1 MKLNFWI
8 ECTIEILQN
17 KYLNKNCMMVIH
29 DDGDDVK
36 CYRKVKFC
44 GSDWCRWRLKTH
56 IFCLDPDKLNTAV
69 LYWVGGNQFNTCRV
83 TSSLVSGTKKSHG
96 GLYVT
101 SNISFTPFLIFLL
114 TEDKDIFTV
123 KKQKSSSELNYFE
136 WNLFLSE
143 GLPVITLCG
152 SRVNTVVGGLL
163 ILTIQLGKR
172 YNIL

>member
-1 MKLNFWI
+1 MI
-8 ECTIEILQN
+8 
-17 KYLNKNCMMVIH
+17 VIH
-29 DDGDDVK
+29 DDRDDVK
-36 CYRKVKFC
+36 CFRKVKFC

-69 LYWVGGNQFNTCRV
+69 LYLVGGNQFNTCRV

-136 WNLFLSE
+136 
-143 GLPVITLCG
+143 
-152 SRVNTVVGGLL
+152 
-163 ILTIQLGKR
+163 
-172 YNIL
+172 